1 MNRYFTS
8 EGLAVEYRQVQLQ
21 KKNMAFQHVDLK
33 HNKHGWYWVPQRF
46 KKKGKRRH
54 DQSW

>member
-1 MNRYFTS
+1 M
-8 EGLAVEYRQVQLQ
+8 AVEYRQVQLQ
-21 KKNMAFQHVDLK
+21 KKNLAFQHVELK
-33 HNKHGWYWVPQRF
+33 ENQHGYFWVPLRF